1 MDIRNPHVTARSAE
15 MHGAR
20 WRGGAPPGEL
30 KDASEVAR
38 SAAERAAAGVWG
50 RSPRKISRF
59 LLLIYHLE
67 ALLAIENSFNTSFLA
82 A

>member
-1 MDIRNPHVTARSAE
+1 MGIRNPHVTARSAE

-50 RSPRKISRF
+50 RSPRKISRLF
-59 LLLIYHLE
+59 APFIPPRGTFGNRE
-67 ALLAIENSFNTSFLA
+67 QF
-82 A
+82 

>member
-1 MDIRNPHVTARSAE
+1 MSRREAPRGE

-20 WRGGAPPGEL
+20 WRGAPPGEL

-50 RSPRKISRF
+50 RSPLKISRF